1 MKRTNKQN
9 RSLHKYFEEVSRE
22 LNNSGVDVRVMVK
35 NLRVDATPEM
45 IKNIYRAIGKEKLGI
60 TSTAELTTKQ
70 VNECYDEFNRLL
82 SLEGLAITFPSYTDS
97 DEYLSSYIQ

>member
-1 MKRTNKQN
+1 MKRTARQN
-9 RSLHKYFEEVSRE
+9 RILHKYFEEVSRE

-45 IKNIYRAIGKEKLGI
+45 VKDIYRAIGKAKFGI

-70 VNECYDEFNRLL
+70 VNDCYDEFNRLL
-82 SLEGLAITFPSYTDS
+82 SLEGLAINFPSYTDS
-97 DEYLSSYIQ
+97 DEYLSGYIQ